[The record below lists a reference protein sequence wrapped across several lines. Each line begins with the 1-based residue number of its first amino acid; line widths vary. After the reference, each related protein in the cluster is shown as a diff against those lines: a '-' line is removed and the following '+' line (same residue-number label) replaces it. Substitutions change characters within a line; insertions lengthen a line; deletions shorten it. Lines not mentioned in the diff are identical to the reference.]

1 MLKHVTLACLVAA
14 GLAAPTA
21 AIAQE
26 RKTIPKDSVEVL
38 ARGCLKGR
46 VFTGTGQPEGEGG
59 QQGPDVTGR
68 SFRVAGPREVMSIVK
83 QNDGHLVEVVGI
95 VRKAALDD
103 QGIGF
108 RMGRGT
114 RVVIGGAAGT
124 DPTRMNSPATAP
136 SVPTMDVTAIR
147 HIDDRCP
154 IG

>member
-1 MLKHVTLACLVAA
+1 MLKHVALVCLVAS
-14 GLAAPTA
+14 TA
-21 AIAQE
+21 VLAQE
-26 RKTIPKDSVEVL
+26 PRRIPKDSVEVV

-59 QQGPDVTGR
+59 RQGPDVTGR
-68 SFRVAGPREVMSIVK
+68 SFRVAGPREVMTLVK
-83 QNDGHLVEVVGI
+83 HNDGHLVEVVGV

-103 QGIGF
+103 QGVGF

-147 HIDDRCP
+147 YLDDRCP

>member
-1 MLKHVTLACLVAA
+1 MLKHVTLACLVVAA
-14 GLAAPTA
+14 VTPAAA
-21 AIAQE
+21 VLAQE
-26 RKTIPKDSVEVL
+26 RKSVPKDSVEVV

-46 VFTGTGQPEGEGG
+46 VFTGTGQPESEGG

-68 SFRVAGPREVMSIVK
+68 SFRVAGPREVMTIVK

-103 QGIGF
+103 QGVGF

-136 SVPTMDVTAIR
+136 SVPTMDLTAIR
-147 HIDDRCP
+147 YLDDRCP

>member
-1 MLKHVTLACLVAA
+1 MLKHLALACLVAS
-14 GLAAPTA
+14 TA
-21 AIAQE
+21 VLAQE
-26 RKTIPKDSVEVL
+26 PKAVPKDSVEVV

-68 SFRVAGPREVMSIVK
+68 SFRVSGPREVMNIVK

-103 QGIGF
+103 QGVGF
-108 RMGRGT
+108 RVGRGT

-136 SVPTMDVTAIR
+136 SVPNMDLTAVR
-147 HIDDRCP
+147 YLADRCP

>member
-1 MLKHVTLACLVAA
+1 MLKHLTLACLVAST
-14 GLAAPTA
+14 GVL
-21 AIAQE
+21 AQE
-26 RKTIPKDSVEVL
+26 SKPIPKDSVEVV

-68 SFRVAGPREVMSIVK
+68 SFRVAGPRDIMTIVK
-83 QNDGHLVEVVGI
+83 RNNGHLVEVVGL

-103 QGIGF
+103 QGVGF
-108 RMGRGT
+108 RVGRGT

-136 SVPTMDVTAIR
+136 SVPTLDLTAIR
-147 HIDDRCP
+147 YLDDRCP

>member
-1 MLKHVTLACLVAA
+1 MLKHVTLICLVASA
-14 GLAAPTA
+14 GLL
-21 AIAQE
+21 AQE
-26 RKTIPKDSVEVL
+26 AKPIPKDSVEVV

-46 VFTGTGQPEGEGG
+46 VFTGSGQPEGEGG

-68 SFRVAGPREVMSIVK
+68 SFRVAGPRDVMATVK

-103 QGIGF
+103 QGVGF

-114 RVVIGGAAGT
+114 RVVIGAPGT
-124 DPTRMNSPATAP
+124 DPTRMNTPATAP
-136 SVPTMDVTAIR
+136 SVPTMDLTVIR
-147 HIDDRCP
+147 YVDDRCP

>member
-1 MLKHVTLACLVAA
+1 MLKHVTLACLVVS
-14 GLAAPTA
+14 TA
-21 AIAQE
+21 VLAQE
-26 RKTIPKDSVEVL
+26 PKTIPKDSVEVVS
-38 ARGCLKGR
+38 RGCLKGR

-59 QQGPDVTGR
+59 QQGPDITGR
-68 SFRVAGPREVMSIVK
+68 SFRVSAPREVMAIVK

-103 QGIGF
+103 QGVGF

-114 RVVIGGAAGT
+114 RVVIGAPGH

-136 SVPTMDVTAIR
+136 SVPNMDVTAIR
-147 HIDDRCP
+147 YIDDRCP